1 MEETT
6 KKLLSTTDAKVWAD
20 EFCKMYPSMDNDV
33 MLVRFANA
41 IELWRSTQQSFIIK
55 NRTIEEL
62 ERKKKL
68 YKDVW
73 LMD

>member
-1 MEETT
+1 MDETT

-20 EFCKMYPSMDNDV
+20 EFCKMYPQMERDV
-33 MLVRFANA
+33 MLWRFANA

-55 NRTIEEL
+55 NRTIEEF
-62 ERKKKL
+62 ERQKKI

-73 LMD
+73 LID

>member
-1 MEETT
+1 MDETT

-20 EFCKMYPSMDNDV
+20 EFCKMYPQMEWDV
-33 MLVRFANA
+33 MLWRFANA

-55 NRTIEEL
+55 NRTTEEF
-62 ERKKKL
+62 ERQKKI